1 MKRGNLKQVRESY
14 SGVSSGKNGLKVSF
28 FYFFRARRDW
38 SDDEI
43 KTLFRLHSEGV
54 TYKQIAFILSRTVSS
69 VHHKILRLG
78 LSRYSSY
85 TPEEHRIISFYAG
98 KKSASEI
105 GELIGRSARSVNN
118 YSFRNRIL
126 LYRYS
131 DYHQSSKLTDEDV
144 FLIRALYSESVTT
157 GEIADKFDVSPRL
170 VRHICYCDSPRK
182 CVADYYLAAE
192 RFKYIPFRKS

>member
-1 MKRGNLKQVRESY
+1 MKRGNLKQVAESY
-14 SGVSSGKNGLKVSF
+14 SGVLSGKNGLKVSF
-28 FYFFRARRDW
+28 FNIPRTRRDW

-85 TPEEHRIISFYAG
+85 TPEEHRIISFYTG

-118 YSFRNRIL
+118 YCFRNRIL

-144 FLIRALYSESVTT
+144 FLIRSLYSESVTT

-170 VRHICYCDSPRK
+170 VRHICCGDSPRK

-192 RFKYIPFRKS
+192 RFKYTPFRKS

>member
-1 MKRGNLKQVRESY
+1 MFTILCLPAQLSVLIHQVRL
-14 SGVSSGKNGLKVSF
+14 SG
-28 FYFFRARRDW
+28 
-38 SDDEI
+38 
-43 KTLFRLHSEGV
+43 
-54 TYKQIAFILSRTVSS
+54 
-69 VHHKILRLG
+69 
-78 LSRYSSY
+78 
-85 TPEEHRIISFYAG
+85 
-98 KKSASEI
+98 
-105 GELIGRSARSVNN
+105 IGRSARSVNN

>member
-1 MKRGNLKQVRESY
+1 MKRGNLKQVAESY
-14 SGVSSGKNGLKVSF
+14 SGVLSGKNGLKVSF
-28 FYFFRARRDW
+28 FNIPRTRRDW

-118 YSFRNRIL
+118 YCFRNRIL

-144 FLIRALYSESVTT
+144 F
-157 GEIADKFDVSPRL
+157 
-170 VRHICYCDSPRK
+170 
-182 CVADYYLAAE
+182 
-192 RFKYIPFRKS
+192 